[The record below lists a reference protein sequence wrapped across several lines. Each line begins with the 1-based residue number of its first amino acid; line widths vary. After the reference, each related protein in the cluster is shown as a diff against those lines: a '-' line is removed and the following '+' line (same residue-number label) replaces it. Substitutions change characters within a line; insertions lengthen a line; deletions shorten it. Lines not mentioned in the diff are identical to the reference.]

1 MNKPK
6 IIISS
11 GNGQDV
17 DNYVNSIKEYNGN
30 PVIISPNQK
39 DSVEELVF
47 DGLML
52 TGGGDISP
60 SLYSQRMKSSD
71 DNICFGTSIERDTV
85 EFNLVKKALSDN
97 KPILGICR
105 GMQLL
110 NVYFGGTL
118 IQNVDLLHFE
128 NMYKFRNNTIGQGNF
143 DAQKYKEIESDFH
156 HIFITLGS
164 IFATILGSG
173 GLLKVNSRH
182 HQGISHK
189 ELAPIFTASAYSIE
203 DGIIEAYENK
213 EHSILG
219 VQFHPE
225 RKKEPPKQVMRIFE
239 NFVSQC
245 QSM

>member
-1 MNKPK
+1 MKKPT

-11 GNGQDV
+11 GNEQDV
-17 DNYVNSIKEYNGN
+17 DNYVNSIREYNGT
-30 PVIISPNQK
+30 PIVISPNHN
-39 DSVEELVF
+39 DIIEELTF

-60 SLYSQRMKSSD
+60 SLYSERMSSSD
-71 DNICFGTSIERDTV
+71 DNMCFGTSVERDTV
-85 EFNLVKKALSDN
+85 EFNLIKKAISDN

-225 RKKEPPKQVMRIFE
+225 RKKEHPKQVMRIFE

>member
-1 MNKPK
+1 MKQPR

-11 GNGQDV
+11 GSGQDV
-17 DNYVNSIKEYNGN
+17 DNYVDAIKEYNGT
-30 PVIISPNQK
+30 PVIISPNQNNI
-39 DSVEELVF
+39 VEELIF

-52 TGGGDISP
+52 TGGGDVSP
-60 SLYSQRMKSSD
+60 SLYSERMSSSD
-71 DNICFGTSIERDTV
+71 DDMCFGTSLERDTV
-85 EFNLVKKALSDN
+85 ELNLIKKALSDN

-128 NMYKFRNNTIGQGNF
+128 NMYKFRNNTVGQGNF

-189 ELAPIFTASAYSIE
+189 ELASIFTASAYSIE

-225 RKKEPPKQVMRIFE
+225 RKKEHPKQVMRIFE
-239 NFVSQC
+239 NFVFQC

>member
-30 PVIISPNQK
+30 PIIISPNQK

-225 RKKEPPKQVMRIFE
+225 RKKEHPKQVMRIFE
-239 NFVSQC
+239 NFVFQC

>member
-30 PVIISPNQK
+30 PIIISPNQK

-85 EFNLVKKALSDN
+85 EFNLVKKALSDS

-105 GMQLL
+105 GMQSVSYTHL
-110 NVYFGGTL
+110 TL
-118 IQNVDLLHFE
+118 P
-128 NMYKFRNNTIGQGNF
+128 
-143 DAQKYKEIESDFH
+143 
-156 HIFITLGS
+156 TL
-164 IFATILGSG
+164 
-173 GLLKVNSRH
+173 
-182 HQGISHK
+182 
-189 ELAPIFTASAYSIE
+189 YS
-203 DGIIEAYENK
+203 
-213 EHSILG
+213 
-219 VQFHPE
+219 V
-225 RKKEPPKQVMRIFE
+225 
-239 NFVSQC
+239 
-245 QSM
+245 

>member
-30 PVIISPNQK
+30 PIIISPNQK

-225 RKKEPPKQVMRIFE
+225 RKKEHPKQVMRIFE

>member
-30 PVIISPNQK
+30 PIIISPNQK

-71 DNICFGTSIERDTV
+71 DNICFGTSIERDTG

-225 RKKEPPKQVMRIFE
+225 RKKEHPKQVMRIFE

>member
-30 PVIISPNQK
+30 PIIISPNQK

-128 NMYKFRNNTIGQGNF
+128 NMYKFRNNTVGQGNF

-189 ELAPIFTASAYSIE
+189 ELASVFTASAYSIE

-225 RKKEPPKQVMRIFE
+225 RKKEHPKQVMRIFE
-239 NFVSQC
+239 NFVFQC

>member
-30 PVIISPNQK
+30 PIIISPNQK

-71 DNICFGTSIERDTV
+71 DNLCFGTSIERDTV

-225 RKKEPPKQVMRIFE
+225 RKKEHPKQVMRIFE

>member
-30 PVIISPNQK
+30 PIIISPNQK

-60 SLYSQRMKSSD
+60 SLYSQRIKSSD

-225 RKKEPPKQVMRIFE
+225 RKKEHPKQVMRIFE